1 MIFKKN
7 IQFAKQLD
15 TEDSLSKFQEYFEIP
30 KLKGFKT
37 LYFCGNSLGLK
48 PKKTDLYL
56 TKELRE
62 WSEKAV
68 EAHFNGSIPWYYY
81 HHYLKQQTANIVG
94 AEKNEVVCMNTLT
107 TNLHLLL
114 VSFYRPQGKRK
125 KILIE
130 KNPFSSDLYMLKS
143 QISMRGLEPEKVI
156 VEIEPRKNEHIIR
169 TEDIERKIEDLSKEL
184 SLVFFGGVNYF
195 TGQFF
200 DIKKIVSA
208 AHKNCAFAG
217 FDLAHA
223 AGNVPLE
230 LSSWDVDFASWC
242 SYKYLNSGPGGI
254 SGIYVNKKHHK
265 SKLKRLEGW
274 WGVKEEQRFKMN
286 KNFLG
291 SGNVDAWQLS
301 NPSILSMAAHKASL
315 DVFMEAGMDKLV
327 KKSKLLTSYL
337 EFLINDLVENR
348 LGYEIITPKKPEYRG
363 CQISF
368 MISEGAKDFHDFLF
382 ENNIV
387 VDFREPNVIR
397 ISPVPLYNSFLDVFL
412 LYSKMKEYFNNINK

>member
-7 IQFAKQLD
+7 IQFAKKLD
-15 TEDSLSKFQEYFEIP
+15 SEDSLSKFQEYFEIP

-48 PKKTDLYL
+48 PKKIDSYL

-81 HHYLKQQTANIVG
+81 HHYLKEQTADIVG

-114 VSFYRPQGKRK
+114 VSFYRPQGARK
-125 KILIE
+125 KILVE

-143 QISMRGLEPEKVI
+143 QIAMRGLEPDNVI
-156 VEIEPRKNEHIIR
+156 VEIEPRENEYIIR
-169 TEDIERKIEDLSKEL
+169 TEDIERKIKDLNKEL

-208 AHKNCAFAG
+208 AHENCSFAG

-223 AGNVPLE
+223 AGNVTLE
-230 LSSWDVDFASWC
+230 LSKWDVDFASWC

-254 SGIYVNKKHHK
+254 SGVYVNKKHHN
-265 SKLKRLEGW
+265 STLQRLEGW
-274 WGVKEEQRFKMN
+274 WGVKEEQRFTMN
-286 KNFLG
+286 KDFIS

-301 NPSILSMAAHKASL
+301 NPSILLMAAHKASL
-315 DVFMEAGMDKLV
+315 DIFMEAGMDKLV

-337 EFLINDLVENR
+337 EFLLNDLVKNR
-348 LGYEIITPKKPEYRG
+348 LGYKIITPKETKYRG

-382 ENNIV
+382 ANNIV